1 MEVMVVAGKKT
12 FLLVFDLRRRDS
24 RLQLLPEAS

>member
-12 FLLVFDLRRRDS
+12 FLLVFDLRHRDS